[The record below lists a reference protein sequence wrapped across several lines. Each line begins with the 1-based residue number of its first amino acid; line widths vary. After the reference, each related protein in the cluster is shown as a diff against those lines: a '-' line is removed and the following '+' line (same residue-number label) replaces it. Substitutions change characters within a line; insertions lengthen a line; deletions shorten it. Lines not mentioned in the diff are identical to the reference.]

1 MTPSPGHVD
10 KTASESATQ
19 RPPPGQPGA
28 TGACSLCK
36 WAAACLYPLSWASV
50 VMVPVVLLV
59 RWSAARR
66 RSSRSSLRQALCLS
80 LWMRLLPR
88 CDAPEGKVRVIALPI
103 QIRAW
108 SRLVCERSSQM
119 PAPSGCEAASA
130 AGEVV
135 ALITIEV
142 IHKRRG
148 NLNEVCS
155 SRKPYRLVLCGIV
168 LRFVLQD
175 VVETL
180 IGDEILDEVPKVYSD
195 SMPWL

>member
-1 MTPSPGHVD
+1 
-10 KTASESATQ
+10 
-19 RPPPGQPGA
+19 
-28 TGACSLCK
+28 
-36 WAAACLYPLSWASV
+36 
-50 VMVPVVLLV
+50 
-59 RWSAARR
+59 
-66 RSSRSSLRQALCLS
+66 
-80 LWMRLLPR
+80 
-88 CDAPEGKVRVIALPI
+88 
-103 QIRAW
+103 
-108 SRLVCERSSQM
+108 M

-142 IHKRRG
+142 ITQASWQIKWFCSHRRY
-148 NLNEVCS
+148 
-155 SRKPYRLVLCGIV
+155 YRLVLCGIV